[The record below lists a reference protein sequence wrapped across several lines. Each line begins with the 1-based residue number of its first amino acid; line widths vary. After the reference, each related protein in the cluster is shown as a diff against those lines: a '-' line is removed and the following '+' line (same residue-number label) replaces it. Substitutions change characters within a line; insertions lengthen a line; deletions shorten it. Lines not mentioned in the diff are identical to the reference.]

1 MVSRRDFL
9 ISFVMQP
16 IVLGGILSQIPS
28 NIRNNIQLDNDSE
41 FVIINGW
48 VFLKSDLLKIES

>member
-1 MVSRRDFL
+1 
-9 ISFVMQP
+9 MQP

>member
-9 ISFVMQP
+9 ISLVMQP

-28 NIRNNIQLDNDSE
+28 NIRSNIQLDNDSE

>member
-9 ISFVMQP
+9 ISLVMQP

>member
-1 MVSRRDFL
+1 MVSRRGFL
-9 ISFVMQP
+9 ISLVMQP
-16 IVLGGILSQIPS
+16 IVIGSMLSQIQS
-28 NIRNNIQLDNDSE
+28 NIRSNIQLDNDSE

>member
-1 MVSRRDFL
+1 
-9 ISFVMQP
+9 MQP
-16 IVLGGILSQIPS
+16 IVIGSMLSQIQS
-28 NIRNNIQLDNDSE
+28 NIRSNIQLDNDSE

>member
-9 ISFVMQP
+9 ISLVMQP
-16 IVLGGILSQIPS
+16 IVLGGILSQIPR
-28 NIRNNIQLDNDSE
+28 NIQSDIQLDNDSE